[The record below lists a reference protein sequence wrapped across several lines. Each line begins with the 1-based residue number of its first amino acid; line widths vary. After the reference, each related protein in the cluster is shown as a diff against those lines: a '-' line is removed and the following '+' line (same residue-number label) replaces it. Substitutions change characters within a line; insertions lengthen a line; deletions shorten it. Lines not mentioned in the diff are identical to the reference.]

1 MSRYQAP
8 PAAHQN
14 LSPGIIVARRRW
26 ERVRMQRKGLRLGPE
41 ASQSLQ
47 ALPRR
52 EGTAGGAVQDSQA
65 ARLLGVLAHGPTCQ
79 DVRRLDVQKGQRRRE
94 QDGTMES
101 SNTTAA
107 GPVQNCVLFLN
118 ANETIDIIR

>member
-1 MSRYQAP
+1 M
-8 PAAHQN
+8 
-14 LSPGIIVARRRW
+14 
-26 ERVRMQRKGLRLGPE
+26 RLGPE
-41 ASQSLQ
+41 ASHSLQ

-101 SNTTAA
+101 SDTAAA
-107 GPVQNCVLFLN
+107 GPSENCVLFLRFFVN
-118 ANETIDIIR
+118 ANEAITLIRRNEIF